1 MADSRIIL
9 ISSDF
14 NKVNDLRN
22 FADSKEYKLTHYTEQ
37 EWVSQKRSSKETLPI
52 LEQVDN
58 VVPFRKEWLPSGKK
72 PFNKKMRSLN
82 DIQSD
87 MIREALAVTKG
98 NVSRVSKILR
108 IGRATLYRKIK
119 EYDIDLSNT
128 RHSIDIKKKRAA

>member
-22 FADSKEYKLTHYTEQ
+22 FADSNKYKLTHYTEQ
-37 EWVSQKRSSKETLPI
+37 EWVSQNGNSKEALPI
-52 LEQVDN
+52 EKADN
-58 VVPFRKEWLPSGKK
+58 VIPFRKEWLPRGGK
-72 PFNKKMRSLN
+72 PFNKKVKSLN

-87 MIREALAVTKG
+87 MIREALVSMKG
-98 NVSRVSKILR
+98 NVSRVSKVLR

-119 EYDIDLSNT
+119 EYDIDLNNT
-128 RHSIDIKKKRAA
+128 RNPMKKKQAA